1 MTTSSNSSRKRTQ
14 RDYTLAF
21 KLGVVERVEKGE
33 MTYKQAQARFGIQGR
48 STVLVWLRKHGRLD
62 WSKPFQHPL
71 MPHSKETPSETIK
84 RLERELAE
92 EKLRNQILNG
102 MVDIMDNE
110 YGAGLRKKLLIRYI
124 WQAKAKS
131 KIKLAAACRA
141 TGISR
146 QGVYQ
151 AVARMESRR
160 AELSII
166 RDWVQY
172 WRKYMP
178 RLGARKLYALVKPK
192 LAEHEIKL
200 GRDGFFSYLRS
211 EGLLVK
217 PKKSYTKTTCSKHW
231 MKKHPN
237 LLKEDGLHDAAHV
250 LVSDITYVE
259 SDQGVHYLSL
269 VTDANSRKIVGHH
282 VSEDM
287 KVDNVVKALKMAV
300 KDKRYIGNAVHHS
313 DRGSQYCSAVY
324 QSALQESQIQPSMT
338 DGYDCYQNALAER
351 VNGILKHE
359 FLLYRCKTL
368 TELKILVKES
378 IAIYNEMRPHLSL
391 SMATPNQVHNKKGQ
405 LLELA

>member
-1 MTTSSNSSRKRTQ
+1 MTTPINSSRKRTQ
-14 RDYTLAF
+14 RDYTLVF

-71 MPHSKETPSETIK
+71 MPNSKETPAETIK

-110 YGAGLRKKLLIRYI
+110 YGAGLRKKLLIRHI
-124 WQAKAKS
+124 WQAKTDS
-131 KIKLAAACRA
+131 EINLAAACRA
-141 TGISR
+141 AGISR
-146 QGVYQ
+146 QSIYQ
-151 AVARMESRR
+151 AVARIENRR
-160 AELSII
+160 ATLSVIK
-166 RDWVQY
+166 DWVQY

-178 RLGARKLYALVKPK
+178 RLGVRKLYVLIKPK
-192 LAEHEIKL
+192 LLEHDIKL
-200 GRDGFFSYLRS
+200 GRDGLFAYLRR

-217 PKKSYTKTTCSKHW
+217 PKRSFTKTTFSKHW

-237 LLKEDGLHDAAHV
+237 LLKEEGLHDAEHV
-250 LVSDITYVE
+250 LVSDMTYLE

-269 VTDANSRKIVGHH
+269 VTDAASRKIVGHH
-282 VSEDM
+282 LSDDM
-287 KVDNVVKALKMAV
+287 KADSVVKALKMAV
-300 KDKRYIGNAVHHS
+300 KDKRYIANAVHHS
-313 DRGSQYCSAVY
+313 DRGSQYCSAAY
-324 QSALQESQIQPSMT
+324 QDELLINQIRPSMT
-338 DGYDCYQNALAER
+338 DGNDCYQNALAER
-351 VNGILKHE
+351 INGILKQE

-368 TELKILVKES
+368 KEMKILVKES
-378 IAIYNEMRPHLSL
+378 IAIYNAMRPHLSL
-391 SMATPNQVHNKKGQ
+391 NMETPNQVHNRKGK

>member
-1 MTTSSNSSRKRTQ
+1 RKRTQ

-33 MTYKQAQARFGIQGR
+33 MTYKQAQTRFGIQGKT
-48 STVLVWLRKHGRLD
+48 TVLVWLRKHGKLD

-71 MPHSKETPSETIK
+71 MPHSKETPAETIK

-92 EKLRNQILNG
+92 AKLRNQILNG

-110 YGAGLRKKLLIRYI
+110 YGAGLRKKLLIRYL
-124 WQAKAKS
+124 WQAKTQS
-131 KIKLAAACRA
+131 KINLAVACRA
-141 TGISR
+141 VGISR
-146 QGVYQ
+146 QGIYQ
-151 AVARMESRR
+151 AVARMASRS
-160 AELSII
+160 AELSVIK
-166 RDWVQY
+166 DWVQY
-172 WRKYMP
+172 WRNYMP
-178 RLGARKLYALVKPK
+178 RLGTRKLYTLIQPK
-192 LAEHEIKL
+192 LVEHDIKL
-200 GRDGFFSYLRS
+200 GRDGFFTYLRS

-217 PKKSYTKTTCSKHW
+217 PKRIFTKTTFSKHW

-237 LLKEDGLHDAAHV
+237 LLKEEGLHDAEHV
-250 LVSDITYVE
+250 LVSDITYLE

-269 VTDANSRKIVGHH
+269 VTDAASRKIVGHH
-282 VSEDM
+282 LSSDM
-287 KVDNVVKALKMAV
+287 KAESVVKALKMAV
-300 KDKRYIGNAVHHS
+300 KDKRYSANAVHHS

-324 QSALQESQIQPSMT
+324 QDELQANHIQPSMT

-351 VNGILKHE
+351 VNGILKQE

-368 TELKILVKES
+368 EELKRLVRES

-391 SMATPNQVHNKKGQ
+391 DMETPNQVHNRKGQ

>member
-1 MTTSSNSSRKRTQ
+1 MATSTNSSRKRTQ

-21 KLGVVERVEKGE
+21 KLGIVERVEKGE
-33 MTYKQAQARFGIQGR
+33 MTYKQAQKRFGIQGKT
-48 STVLVWLRKHGRLD
+48 TVLVWLRKHGRLD

-71 MPHSKETPSETIK
+71 MPHSKETPAQTIK

-110 YGAGLRKKLLIRYI
+110 YGAGLRKKLLIRYV

-131 KIKLAAACRA
+131 EINLAAACRA
-141 TGISR
+141 VGISR

-151 AVARMESRR
+151 AVARMNSRR
-160 AELSII
+160 TELSVIK
-166 RDWVQY
+166 DSVQY

-178 RLGARKLYALVKPK
+178 RLGTRKLYTLIKPM
-192 LAEHEIKL
+192 LIEQDIKL
-200 GRDGFFSYLRS
+200 GRDGFFTYLRN

-217 PKKSYTKTTCSKHW
+217 PKRSYTKTTFSKHW

-237 LLKEDGLHDAAHV
+237 LLKADGLHDAEHV
-250 LVSDITYVE
+250 LVSDITYLE

-269 VTDANSRKIVGHH
+269 VTDAVSRKIVGHH
-282 VSEDM
+282 LSTDM
-287 KVDNVVKALKMAV
+287 KADSVVKALKMAV
-300 KDKRYIGNAVHHS
+300 RDKRYIANAVHHS
-313 DRGSQYCSAVY
+313 DRGAQYCAAVY
-324 QSALQESQIQPSMT
+324 QDELIANHIQPSMT

-351 VNGILKHE
+351 VNGILKQE
-359 FLLYRCKTL
+359 FFLYRCKTL
-368 TELKILVKES
+368 EELKILVRES

-391 SMATPNQVHNKKGQ
+391 DMATPNQVHNRKGQ
-405 LLELA
+405 LRELA